1 MKKEIYISVKD
12 LFAECI
18 RKAWVII
25 VSMIAFAV
33 LLGAY
38 KYISDKNNSIESVG
52 EEKNNIEDTLQE
64 LNVEDYNEVMAY
76 VNTYNHVTR
85 QKEFLNDS
93 AIMNIDP
100 FHVDTANLQYYVKAA
115 DENQEDGIV
124 VAYLSYIKNGIAEDI
139 HQLDDSLST
148 EDINSLITCDATG
161 PIDSK
166 DNMVMPQNTNV
177 INIYV
182 YGQSQEQSKN
192 LAENVKTCLENY
204 SKKLN
209 GFGENSISIINE
221 TYTVGNSNSLL
232 LYQNDKIN
240 TLSVWGTRMQEEEKR
255 ISESNLDIAKQVIAI
270 DNEEE
275 TDKDESATEET
286 QTVRIS
292 KKFIVLGAAGGM
304 LLAVFVIVMVYI
316 LDGKLKTSKELH
328 MMYELRAFGAVT
340 QDKPSAL
347 DKLANKICYKGTKE
361 NQANENP
368 SVCISQISTLCKNL
382 GVKDVLFV
390 GEEAAIGTIEKLDFK
405 KELEKYDVKVS
416 FAGDILDDDNAVR
429 ALSSDKKVILVEKAR
444 KSYYANID
452 QRISEIQN
460 QGVEILGYI
469 TVK

>member
-304 LLAVFVIVMVYI
+304 LLAVFVIVIVYI
-316 LDGKLKTSKELH
+316 LDGKLKTAKELH
-328 MMYELRAFGAVT
+328 IMYELRAFGAVT